1 MLSFYQKQ
9 VPMFVNL
16 YNLLREEDNV
26 FSEQQ
31 ALLSAC
37 KNYKYNEEIFIAH
50 CCAAVS
56 NIPGDHS
63 VDEWMD
69 THDLIIGDRARDSYI
84 SLSPIYR
91 SLEARGEK
99 MKAYK
104 IIAPLEMLRQSL

>member
-1 MLSFYQKQ
+1 
-9 VPMFVNL
+9 MFVSL

-37 KNYKYNEEIFIAH
+37 KNYKYEEDIFIAH
-50 CCAAVS
+50 CSAALS
-56 NIPGDHS
+56 NIPGDVA

-69 THDLIIGDRARDSYI
+69 TRDLIIGDKARDSYI

-99 MKAYK
+99 MKSYR